1 MRPTWDQ
8 LFIKI
13 AKEVSDR
20 STCMRIKVGCVLVRD
35 NRIISMGYNG
45 SAENAEH
52 CEEHWK
58 KYYQENEVNCFNFHE
73 FSKTTQFYQL
83 HHEWAETHEVHAEQN
98 AIAYAAKNG
107 ISTRDSILYVTY
119 SPCIHCAKLISQASI
134 KEVRFLHKYDRDC
147 EGIKFLENCNI
158 KCTQIEGV

>member
-45 SAENAEH
+45 SAEKIGRAH
-52 CEEHWK
+52 
-58 KYYQENEVNCFNFHE
+58 V
-73 FSKTTQFYQL
+73 
-83 HHEWAETHEVHAEQN
+83 
-98 AIAYAAKNG
+98 
-107 ISTRDSILYVTY
+107 
-119 SPCIHCAKLISQASI
+119 
-134 KEVRFLHKYDRDC
+134 
-147 EGIKFLENCNI
+147 
-158 KCTQIEGV
+158 